1 MWSSNNRTNSKR
13 LTPNLKQLK
22 LVAKVPES
30 QPTQS
35 PQGSDSS
42 STAES
47 ATSSSTWRKELR
59 LTRVVERERK
69 KLSTL
74 EVVENM
80 FSARKQMFDL
90 LGKDSERLNL
100 DLQKEIKRDSQAPQP
115 SEVEPVTTI
124 KPIEQ
129 TEPTPAPSELV
140 ATTEDPKGSAQASDD
155 SAAAG
160 WGGYFKKL
168 W

>member
-1 MWSSNNRTNSKR
+1 
-13 LTPNLKQLK
+13 
-22 LVAKVPES
+22 
-30 QPTQS
+30 
-35 PQGSDSS
+35 
-42 STAES
+42 
-47 ATSSSTWRKELR
+47 
-59 LTRVVERERK
+59 
-69 KLSTL
+69 
-74 EVVENM
+74 
-80 FSARKQMFDL
+80 MFDL